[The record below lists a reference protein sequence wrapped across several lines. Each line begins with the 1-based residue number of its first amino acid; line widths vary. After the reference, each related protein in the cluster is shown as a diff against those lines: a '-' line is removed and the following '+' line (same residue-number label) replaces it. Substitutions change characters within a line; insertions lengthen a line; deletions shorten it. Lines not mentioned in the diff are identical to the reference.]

1 MYGGYGQQP
10 YQPMP
15 AASFE
20 QAITKASFLN
30 RVGATLID
38 SLLIFAVALPIILL
52 LSASGS
58 LEGLL
63 VISVLLIVV
72 SFMYG
77 PFFESRPAGATPGK
91 MVTGTRVVKL
101 ETGAGLTLGQAVVRQ
116 LCKGLFSLIG
126 QIPFIGWIV
135 SLLNYLS
142 MLWDPAKM
150 TWHDKLSKTVVVP
163 KSIYPPAA

>member
-20 QAITKASFLN
+20 QAITKAGFWPRFGGLIIDAIVLN
-30 RVGATLID
+30 VPLAI
-38 SLLIFAVALPIILL
+38 L
-52 LSASGS
+52 LSAAGTPANAFVIQM
-58 LEGLL
+58 LGFIVGLL
-63 VISVLLIVV
+63 
-72 SFMYG
+72 YG

-91 MVTGTRVVKL
+91 MVLGTRVVKL
-101 ETGAGLTLGQAVVRQ
+101 QTGAQITFGEAFIRHLCMILSGIPCYLGY
-116 LCKGLFSLIG
+116 F
-126 QIPFIGWIV
+126 W
-135 SLLNYLS
+135 

-150 TWHDKLSKTVVVP
+150 TWHDKLSGTVVVP